1 MKTGV
6 IFYVKANC
14 DVEDIEEIKKQLKD
28 SFPDVDEVEVAL
40 PPESEEDM
48 WQAWWRLTTKGMKRI
63 LLRFVEIGEGRNF
76 KTGKE
81 MKLVG

>member
-6 IFYVKANC
+6 IFYVKASC
-14 DVEDIEEIKKQLKD
+14 DLGDIEEIKKQLKEH
-28 SFPDVDEVEVAL
+28 FPEVDEVEVAL

-48 WQAWWRLTTKGMKRI
+48 WQAWWKLTTKGMKRI
-63 LLRFVEIGEGRNF
+63 FLRFVEIGEGSV